1 MMFDKKKLDALVG
14 AERETVEVAV
24 LPEGLAVERMSFS
37 VVLSMAQMKR
47 LLAAQFD
54 DVVNAIVGA
63 DLTSSDAT
71 VDEVDY
77 SGHYGAAFFF
87 RVGSGDGVNEMLRV
101 GKLVRE
107 RLIKFLGEV

>member
-24 LPEGLAVERMSFS
+24 LPAGLEVSRMSFS
-37 VVLSMAQMKR
+37 VDLSMAQMRR
-47 LLAAQFD
+47 LMAAEFD
-54 DVVNAIVGA
+54 DVVNAIVGVAA
-63 DLTSSDAT
+63 DDAT
-71 VDEVDY
+71 IDEVNYD
-77 SGHYGAAFFF
+77 GHFGAAFYF
-87 RVGSGDGVNEMLRV
+87 RVSDTSVNKMLSA